1 LTTKDEILYNS
12 IWRFLH
18 LQEYIDS
25 NHRLTPWGEVL
36 ATTIAALNGKPEL
49 EEAAIIAIELAR
61 LNLLNAKNMFN
72 YGGAPMRGT
81 GKILLARW
89 QDESRRTNILQIS
102 TAETTYLSHVLLV
115 LAISVTNR
123 SASLVLS
130 VDTCSHIIRWSRL
143 SAALF
148 AT

>member
-1 LTTKDEILYNS
+1 MTTKDEILYNS

-89 QDESRRTNILQIS
+89 QDESRRTNILQI
-102 TAETTYLSHVLLV
+102 
-115 LAISVTNR
+115 
-123 SASLVLS
+123 
-130 VDTCSHIIRWSRL
+130 
-143 SAALF
+143 
-148 AT
+148 